1 MSQGRQSA
9 LQAQAAHQV
18 HLSRYQLGDCLGKGA
33 FGSVF
38 RGLNWTTGE
47 TVAVKQIKLGNI
59 PKSELSEIMSEIDLL
74 KNLKHPNIVKYLG
87 SEKTNDFLFI
97 ILEYCENGSL
107 QHFCKRFGVFPEG
120 LVGVYIA
127 QVLEGLIYLHDQ
139 GVIHRDIKGAN
150 ILTTKDGSVKLA
162 DFGVATRT
170 GAMSDYAVVG
180 SPYWMAP
187 EVIDQSGATTAS
199 DIWSVGCV
207 VIELLEGKP
216 PYHFLPPM
224 SALFRMVQ
232 DDCPPLPERA
242 SPIVKDFLFHC
253 FQKDQNLRVSARKL
267 MRHPWML
274 NAKRQLDQL
283 REGSSIGSR
292 RTVHDEAVKSVQK
305 WNLALKEPP
314 KPANTSTVGSTSVGD
329 VSVSI
334 TALPIGKAAPAP
346 SLVAQRQKLVNLQQP
361 EEQKDSWDDD
371 FEDDITTTKIA
382 ALEKGAPAAG
392 QTSIEKPASPEA
404 TRRPLIPQFDPQ
416 SAGRPAPLVL
426 QARPIVDNV
435 LALFDGDDDART
447 IRPTRSPRLNG
458 FAQLPSISSPS
469 FGSSMNDTQ
478 SNQKT
483 VQPLPNKMSRPRI
496 PVGLA
501 SPPPPT
507 PAKQVEDYSDL
518 VSEGEEVHLS
528 RQIKQYQRQNSVGK
542 LFHPND
548 LKALTSSGSVTLKPS
563 SSSTSAPAT
572 VTNLSAAAAAG
583 SSSPSTRSSSGLPQR
598 PHPTP
603 TGTMASAKTD
613 PTGQSSSDWK
623 KRDARRA
630 LGRYSEVD
638 DDDYSDLAASTS
650 GSNGALQLVTSQQH
664 TEGSSPTDDFDE
676 FDDPFAEIDESLN
689 EEADPE
695 ANIARDKHARMCA
708 HVSQLVESLVP
719 DAGEE
724 ELVASCEELS
734 TLLGE
739 YPDMKAQ
746 VFSSH
751 GALAIVQ
758 MLEVI
763 KGKHVAG
770 RLLSIL
776 NLIIEDDPGAQE
788 TFCLIGAIPV
798 VMMFTSKRFSHELRL
813 QAAKFLFTMCS
824 TSSLT
829 LQFVLSCRGL
839 KTLVDLID
847 EDYNEQRDLVWLGVG
862 CVNSVLELQSP
873 ASRNDFCRML
883 VKEGL
888 LDPLTTSLLSVL
900 ADDSEERAMTA
911 KEHILQTFVICS
923 QSDSWLKKQLAVRAV
938 LRRVL
943 KACSH
948 LKPGDLVIMLKV
960 IKNLSMSP
968 AVLDDLQQCNTIDFL
983 TTILAK
989 HYDGEHGTEVANQVL
1004 NAMYNLCRLNKSR
1017 QEEAA
1022 QSGIIPLFL
1031 RVARTGSPLK
1041 QFALPILC
1049 DFAHAGKATRKTFW
1063 QHNGLGFYLELLSDP
1078 YWQVS
1083 ALESINVWMQDETA
1097 RVEDVLLRPNSIE
1110 CLLQAFNTSKA
1121 NSFENLVEP
1130 FLKIMRLSPGVTLA
1144 MGKSPSFFQ
1153 RLIDQLGHITTV
1165 VRVNLL
1171 RIAKL
1176 VCDVHPDRDRQGVIE
1191 RYGLF
1196 QVIDELSRK
1205 DASVLV
1211 RQLAVEILDQRYM
1224 QHSRDTVQ
1232 APAKVVR
1239 RTASETNVAAGLN
1252 SAAAGGASGG
1262 GAGGSAGAASGLHHA
1277 VGANGSGL
1285 GLPVGAGANGTTLR
1299 GSPIPIRSQG
1309 SHGRAAGITTA
1320 SSKSSFITH
1329 STRS

>member
-1 MSQGRQSA
+1 MSQGRQSGM
-9 LQAQAAHQV
+9 QAQAAQHV
-18 HLSRYQLGDCLGKGA
+18 SLSRYQLGDCLGKGA

-127 QVLEGLIYLHDQ
+127 QVLEGLMYLHDQ

-170 GAMSDYAVVG
+170 GALSDFAVVG

-283 REGSSIGSR
+283 RTGSSIGKQ
-292 RTVHDEAVKSVQK
+292 RTVHDEAVKSVQQ
-305 WNLALKEPP
+305 WNQALKEPP
-314 KPANTSTVGSTSVGD
+314 KPTNASMISTTTVGDISASTS
-329 VSVSI
+329 
-334 TALPIGKAAPAP
+334 ALPIGKAAPAP

-382 ALEKGAPAAG
+382 ALEKGVPPVG
-392 QTSIEKPASPEA
+392 QQSVEKPASPEA
-404 TRRPLIPQFDPQ
+404 TRRPLIPAFAQAPVR
-416 SAGRPAPLVL
+416 SAPLVL
-426 QARPIVDNV
+426 QPRPIENM
-435 LALFDGDDDART
+435 LSLFDGEDDAKT
-447 IRPTRSPRLNG
+447 IRPTRSPRMNG
-458 FAQLPSISSPS
+458 LALLPGLGPMPPNVPRIPPLG
-469 FGSSMNDTQ
+469 GSSHQHHQRITSLSQ
-478 SNQKT
+478 A
-483 VQPLPNKMSRPRI
+483 PSRPRI
-496 PVGLA
+496 PETLA
-501 SPPPPT
+501 SATPS
-507 PAKQVEDYSDL
+507 PAKQVDDYSDL

-528 RQIKQYQRQNSVGK
+528 QQIKNYQRKNSVGSK
-542 LFHPND
+542 LFHPD
-548 LKALTSSGSVTLKPS
+548 DIKALTSSGSMTLRPS
-563 SSSTSAPAT
+563 SSTTVSAPAT
-572 VTNLSAAAAAG
+572 VTNLSAPSASASSPQQQQRPNLNPSG
-583 SSSPSTRSSSGLPQR
+583 SSLP
-598 PHPTP
+598 
-603 TGTMASAKTD
+603 AKTA
-613 PTGQSSSDWK
+613 PPYQSADWK

-638 DDDYSDLAASTS
+638 DEDYSDLALTTS
-650 GSNGALQLVTSQQH
+650 GGPNGALLQLTTQLSDRA
-664 TEGSSPTDDFDE
+664 SPTAEVDE
-676 FDDPFAEIDESLN
+676 FDPFAEIDESLN
-689 EEADPE
+689 EEVDTE
-695 ANIARDKHARMCA
+695 ANIARDKYARMCA
-708 HVSQLVESLVP
+708 HISGLVESLIP
-719 DAGEE
+719 ETGED
-724 ELVASCEELS
+724 ELVASCAELNRV
-734 TLLGE
+734 LVE
-739 YPDMKAQ
+739 YPDMKPQ

-758 MLEVI
+758 MLEAV
-763 KGKHVAG
+763 KTKHVV
-770 RLLSIL
+770 RPLLCVL

-798 VMMFTSKRFSHELRL
+798 VMGFTSKRYSHDLRL
-813 QAAKFLFTMCS
+813 QAARFLFTMCS

-900 ADDSEERAMTA
+900 EDKEEERAMTA
-911 KEHILQTFVICS
+911 KEHILQTFLICS
-923 QSDSWLKKQLAVRAV
+923 QSDSWLKKEIAVRAV
-938 LRRVL
+938 LRRML
-943 KACSH
+943 KACSS
-948 LKPGDLVIMLKV
+948 LGPGDLVTMLKV

-1097 RVEDVLLRPNSIE
+1097 RVEDVLLRSKSIDS
-1110 CLLQAFNTSKA
+1110 LLQAFNTSKA

-1224 QHSRDTVQ
+1224 QRNATQ

-1239 RTASETNVAAGLN
+1239 RTASETNVAAGI
-1252 SAAAGGASGG
+1252 AAANNASPTNGQ
-1262 GAGGSAGAASGLHHA
+1262 AAGAVNA
-1277 VGANGSGL
+1277 V
-1285 GLPVGAGANGTTLR
+1285 PPNGTTLR
-1299 GSPIPIRSQG
+1299 GPSIPLRAQG
-1309 SHGRAAGITTA
+1309 SHGRAAGITST
-1320 SSKSSFITH
+1320 KSSFITH
-1329 STRS
+1329 AGRS